1 MNYSKFLLPI
11 ILANELLLAR
21 SSLSAGAVVANQKC
35 LSDLPFPRLDLNF
48 TGGQIADSQ
57 IYTKNGVN
65 YIAKSTG
72 GEVAGIHDEILR
84 ELKLVTPDVPKL
96 EKVITNIIPE
106 GAKDDEHLSNIVGQM
121 REKQD
126 VKLLNRE
133 DRKNFIS
140 SNWQSFV
147 KASML
152 GVGITDLIYNP
163 NNLVELNNKITV
175 IDVDAM
181 SLPIIP
187 YEISEESFRIG
198 EDKVKA
204 EAKNFF
210 NSPKYDELKN
220 RKLNVIEQCSGK
232 DSNIYRQ
239 YVESFAAIDR
249 HITRNEPYYPLDF
262 YFGNI
267 RGVKMDTNG
276 KTKFNANFTP
286 LNEAG
291 STLEV
296 LGEFSKKFTDPS
308 ITPLLCRDDKAQ
320 KVEKWVQQQIT
331 K

>member
-1 MNYSKFLLPI
+1 MKYSKFLLPI
-11 ILANELLLAR
+11 IFANQLFATR
-21 SSLSAGAVVANQKC
+21 SSLSAGAVVADQKC
-35 LSDLPFPRLDLNF
+35 LSDPLFRRLDLNF
-48 TGGQIADSQ
+48 TGPEIADSKT
-57 IYTKNGVN
+57 YTKNGVN

-84 ELKLVTPDVPKL
+84 ELKLVNPDVPKL

-106 GAKDDEHLSNIVGQM
+106 GAKDNEHLSNIVGQM
-121 REKQD
+121 REEQN

-133 DRKNFIS
+133 DRKNFIR

-187 YEISEESFRIG
+187 YEIFETSFGIK
-198 EDKVKA
+198 ENEVKA
-204 EAKNFF
+204 EAENFF
-210 NSPKYDELKN
+210 KSPEYDKLMK
-220 RKLNVIEQCSGK
+220 RKLDVIEHCSGK

-239 YVESFAAIDR
+239 YVESFDAIHR
-249 HITRNEPYYPLDF
+249 HMTGNEPYYPLDI

-267 RGVKMDTNG
+267 RGVKMGANG
-276 KTKFNANFTP
+276 EINFNANFSP
-286 LNEAG
+286 LNDAG
-291 STLEV
+291 SILEV
-296 LGEFSKKFTDPS
+296 LGVFSNKFRDPS
-308 ITPLLCRDDKAQ
+308 VTPLLCSADPLKKADQ
-320 KVEKWVQQQIT
+320 ERQLKK
-331 K
+331 